1 MKQEDKKEKVNNI
14 EPYEKKYME
23 YQEAKERAEQH
34 TFPLILMLDGMINY
48 QYNDLKTNYTK
59 EHEEL
64 FIKNVDFILRTIS

>member
-1 MKQEDKKEKVNNI
+1 MDT
-14 EPYEKKYME
+14 YEKKYKE

-34 TFPLILMLDGMINY
+34 RFPLILMVDGMIDN

-64 FIKNVDFILRTIS
+64 FIKNVDFVLKKIS